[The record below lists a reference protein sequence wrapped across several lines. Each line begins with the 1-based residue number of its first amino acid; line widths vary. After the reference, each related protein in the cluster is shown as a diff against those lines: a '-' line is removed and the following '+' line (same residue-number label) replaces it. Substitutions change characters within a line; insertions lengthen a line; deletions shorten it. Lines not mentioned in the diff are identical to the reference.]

1 MDPRD
6 RDALIEAALT
16 AWRPRSPDGRVL
28 SHPAWADLPG
38 DDREAAFDATLQ
50 ARSLESLLDPD
61 RLSTTARTILRRIIG
76 LAR

>member
-16 AWRPRSPDGRVL
+16 AWRPRSPDGRIHP
-28 SHPAWADLPG
+28 HPAWVDLPPDG
-38 DDREAAFDATLQ
+38 REAAYDAMMR

-61 RLSTTARTILRRIIG
+61 RLSTTTRTILRRIFG